1 MLDDFFKKLKNSFLF
16 SNNNG
21 TTNNVRNNS
30 MNRGIGLGFRNRQ
43 RSMLNYKL
51 VSYDQAREMIENN
64 SIVLIDVRS
73 KAEYDVIHVK
83 NSINIPVNDLE
94 NEILLYDKLKDM
106 MVYCT
111 TGTRSKNA
119 IQILN
124 SLGYN
129 NIYIWEYAA
138 LSNFPFKDMLEYKEK
153 TL

>member
-16 SNNNG
+16 SNNG
-21 TTNNVRNNS
+21 PTNNMRSNS
-30 MNRGIGLGFRNRQ
+30 VNRGFGMGFRSRQ

-51 VSYDQAREMIENN
+51 VSYDQAKEMIENN
-64 SIVLIDVRS
+64 EILLIDVRS
-73 KAEYDVIHVK
+73 KAEYDVIHVR

-94 NEILLYDKLKDM
+94 NEILLYDKLKNI

-138 LSNFPFKDMLEYKEK
+138 LSNFPFKEMLEYKEK